1 MKEAKEKERETL
13 RNEQKNLFSGE
24 NSVIVKDKKHK
35 ILRRVEGQQPQ
46 NHVQGF
52 FVVVPLVSSWS
63 PIVFVYLVHCKSVA
77 HLVFFYFWSFVF
89 LLFGG
94 CVSFFV
100 SMFVFIVLFVFDS
113 VVSLSCVFSLC
124 DHKNQIK
131 SQNI

>member
-1 MKEAKEKERETL
+1 ML
-13 RNEQKNLFSGE
+13 LQ
-24 NSVIVKDKKHK
+24 KDKKHK

-52 FVVVPLVSSWS
+52 FCCPFGLLMVTYRLRILCALQKCRS
-63 PIVFVYLVHCKSVA
+63 IL
-77 HLVFFYFWSFVF
+77 FFFTFG
-89 LLFGG
+89 LLFCFFGG

-113 VVSLSCVFSLC
+113 VVSLSCIFSLC
-124 DHKNQIK
+124 DQKTQIK